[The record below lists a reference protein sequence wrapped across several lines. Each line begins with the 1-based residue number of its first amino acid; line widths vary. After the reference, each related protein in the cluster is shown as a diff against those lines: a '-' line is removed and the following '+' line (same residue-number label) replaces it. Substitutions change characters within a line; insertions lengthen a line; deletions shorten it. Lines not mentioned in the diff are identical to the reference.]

1 MSMPEVRRS
10 KRKLDPNEVRK
21 DFPICGRLVNGA
33 PLVYFDNAATS
44 QKPQSVIDSIK
55 DFYEEHNANIHR
67 AVHTLSYEAT
77 VMYEQA
83 HKKVADFIGARSWR
97 EVVFT
102 RNATESINLVAYAWA
117 FHNLSAGDEIL
128 ITIMEHHSDI
138 VPWQMLRDEKGIV
151 LKFLDV
157 DDEGAL
163 RLDELPEML
172 TERTKLVGVVHASNV
187 LGVVNPVGEIVKEAK
202 KVGAKVLVDAAQSV
216 PHFPVDVV
224 ELGCD
229 FLVASGHKML
239 GPTGIGF
246 LYAREELL
254 REMRP
259 FLYGGDM
266 IETVTTEG
274 ATWNELPWKFE
285 AGTPNVAGGI
295 GLGAAIDYLSGLD
308 MNQVA
313 AHETELLGYALGRLS
328 ELPWVKLYGPGKGR
342 RVGVISFNVE
352 DVHPHDVAGYL
363 DERGVAVRSGHHC
376 TQPLMSRMGIE
387 NAVRA
392 SFYIY
397 NTKEEIDKL
406 IEGLR
411 RVMELFSR

>member
-1 MSMPEVRRS
+1 
-10 KRKLDPNEVRK
+10 
-21 DFPICGRLVNGA
+21 
-33 PLVYFDNAATS
+33 
-44 QKPQSVIDSIK
+44 
-55 DFYEEHNANIHR
+55 
-67 AVHTLSYEAT
+67 
-77 VMYEQA
+77 
-83 HKKVADFIGARSWR
+83 
-97 EVVFT
+97 
-102 RNATESINLVAYAWA
+102 
-117 FHNLSAGDEIL
+117 
-128 ITIMEHHSDI
+128 
-138 VPWQMLRDEKGIV
+138 MLRDEKGIV

-157 DDEGAL
+157 DDDGAL

-172 TERTKLVGVVHASNV
+172 TERTKLVEVVHASNV
-187 LGVVNPVGEIVKEAK
+187 LGVVNPVEEIVKEAK

-313 AHETELLGYALGRLS
+313 AHETELLDYALGRLS

-363 DERGVAVRSGHHC
+363 DERGIAVRSGHHC
-376 TQPLMSRMGIE
+376 TQPLMTRMGIE

-397 NTKEEIDKL
+397 NTKEEVDKL